1 MPVDRRRRAL
11 VLLLLFVV
19 LTGVSIA
26 VSGSRPHLDQGTAP
40 WLLQVVGHLCAL
52 AGGVLLLAPEEGR
65 EDAGV
70 RRLGAVV
77 LAAIV
82 VLGLVDAMTL
92 AADSAGANIGA
103 GLVRLVGLVAI
114 MVATIRL
121 AHGVAASRRTR

>member
-1 MPVDRRRRAL
+1 MDRRRRAL